1 MWCVMTRDMA
11 DILYNLNW
19 CHTVNT
25 IKQANAA
32 ITRAAK
38 AGAYTICIESKSLS
52 VLSDIG
58 ASLKQAGFDVESYNG
73 SADILEIS
81 WG

>member
-1 MWCVMTRDMA
+1 MNREMA
-11 DILYNLNW
+11 DILYNLYW
-19 CHTVNT
+19 CHKVNT

-38 AGAYTICIESKSLS
+38 AGAYTICIESKSFE
-52 VLSDIG
+52 VLLDIG
-58 ASLKQAGFDVESYNG
+58 DTLKQQGFDVEPYNG
-73 SADILEIS
+73 SSDILEIS

>member
-1 MWCVMTRDMA
+1 MTREDT
-11 DILYNLNW
+11 DKLYNANW

-25 IKQANAA
+25 IKQANTA
-32 ITRAAK
+32 ITKAAK
-38 AGAYTICIESKSLS
+38 AGAYTICIESESFE

-58 ASLKQAGFDVESYNG
+58 ASLKQKGFDVVPYNG
-73 SADILEIS
+73 STDILEIS

>member
-1 MWCVMTRDMA
+1 MNRETVDE
-11 DILYNLNW
+11 LYNANW
-19 CHTVNT
+19 CHMVNT

-38 AGAYTICIESKSLS
+38 AGAYTICIESKSFK
-52 VLSDIG
+52 VLLDIG
-58 ASLKQAGFDVESYNG
+58 DTLKQQGFDIEPYN
-73 SADILEIS
+73 SSSDILEIS